1 MAPDPPQVQIV
12 GYDNNWYVGRTNVV
26 LTCQYQGNPSPPTVN
41 WKTSSGFMPDSVE
54 VAQNKLTVRKVDD
67 SVNTTL
73 ICEVT
78 NSLGTGKDQVTV
90 FVRGE

>member
-1 MAPDPPQVQIV
+1 MLPD
-12 GYDNNWYVGRTNVV
+12 R
-26 LTCQYQGNPSPPTVN
+26 
-41 WKTSSGFMPDSVE
+41 SSGFLPDSVE
-54 VAQNKLTVRKVDD
+54 VNHNKLTIRKVDD
-67 SVNTTL
+67 AVNNTF